1 MPKTVATLADY
12 FTPNLDIVSIG
23 LNPSLYSVEQGYY
36 FARPQNRFW
45 PAFNASGLTPAPV
58 VPGATAMKTLLKQH
72 RIGFTDVVKRP
83 SRGAHDLKAA
93 DFAEWAPVLK
103 EKLLRQPPRMAWF
116 HGKLAWEHYLRHADG
131 VRRKTVFGL
140 QPERI
145 GGARV
150 FVTPNPSPANAA
162 FSLAVLTD
170 WYRKLAALRDENR
183 SAKKRTR

>member
-1 MPKTVATLADY
+1 MPKTMATLADY
-12 FTPNLDIVSIG
+12 LASNLDLVSIG
-23 LNPSLYSVEQGYY
+23 LNPSLYSVRHGFY

-45 PAFNASGLTPAPV
+45 AAFNASGLTPAPL
-58 VPGATAMKTLLKQH
+58 VPGPAAMATLLKTH

-103 EKLLRQPPRMAWF
+103 GKLLRQPPRIAWF
-116 HGKLAWEHYLRHADG
+116 HGKLAWEHYLRHAEG
-131 VRRKTVFGL
+131 VRRKTAFGL
-140 QPERI
+140 QAERI
-145 GGARV
+145 GGALV

-170 WYRKLAALRDENR
+170 WYRKLAALRDEG
-183 SAKKRTR
+183 KRRR

>member
-1 MPKTVATLADY
+1 MLKTAATLPDY
-12 FTPNLDIVSIG
+12 LAPDLDIVSIG
-23 LNPSLYSVEQGYY
+23 LNPSLYSVEHGYY

-45 PAFNASGLTPAPV
+45 PAFNTSGLTPAPL
-58 VPGATAMKTLLKQH
+58 VPGRAAMAALLKTH

-103 EKLLRQPPRMAWF
+103 RKLLRQPPRIAWF
-116 HGKLAWEHYLRHADG
+116 HGKLAWEHYLRHAEG
-131 VRRKTVFGL
+131 VRRKTDFGL

-145 GGARV
+145 GGALV

-162 FSLAVLTD
+162 FSLSVLKD
-170 WYRKLAALRDENR
+170 WYRKLAALRDEMR
-183 SAKKRTR
+183 DQKPKR